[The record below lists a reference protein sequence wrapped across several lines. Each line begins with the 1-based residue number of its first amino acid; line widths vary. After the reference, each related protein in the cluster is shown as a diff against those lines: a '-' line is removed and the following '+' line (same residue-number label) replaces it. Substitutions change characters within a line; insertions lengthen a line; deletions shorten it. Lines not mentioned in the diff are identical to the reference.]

1 MQRIFLLFLLT
12 FLLSISLFAQV
23 VPNAS
28 FENWTN
34 GNPDGW
40 TAVTNLP
47 PLYSNIS
54 KSTTAHSGSASARG
68 DVTTYLSETIGPL
81 MITGTG
87 TNGFAIAQRY
97 ASFTG
102 FYQFNSVNG
111 DQFTL
116 ECALFKGTAAIATAT
131 SRLGAASTW
140 TQFSS
145 NFTYFTND
153 TPDKA
158 IITVLVNYTS
168 GTGVN
173 VGSFF
178 LLDDLDLTGTAT
190 SINDGNIIPA
200 KFALEQNY
208 PNPFNPSTK
217 IKYDLAD
224 NVFVSLKIYNAIG
237 GEVASLINS
246 VVPAGSHEIV
256 FDAAALKSGVY
267 FYTITAGTFVQTRK
281 MILMK

>member
-1 MQRIFLLFLLT
+1 MHRIFLLSLLT
-12 FLLSISLFAQV
+12 FLLSLSLFAQV

-54 KSTTAHSGSASARG
+54 KSSTAHTGSASLRG
-68 DVTTYLSETIGPL
+68 DVTTYLTQPVSPVLLSGT
-81 MITGTG
+81 TGD
-87 TNGFAIAQRY
+87 GFAISQRF

-102 FYQFNSVNG
+102 FYQFTPVSG
-111 DQFTL
+111 DQVSTTCVL
-116 ECALFKGTAAIATAT
+116 YNGTNPVASATT
-131 SRLGAASTW
+131 ILGAASSW
-140 TQFSS
+140 TQYNL
-145 NFTYFTND
+145 NFIYATSDVPN
-153 TPDKA
+153 KA
-158 IITVLVNYTS
+158 IITILIINST
-168 GTGVN
+168 GTYH

-178 LLDDLDLTGTAT
+178 LLDDVDLSGTAT
-190 SINDGNIIPA
+190 SVNDKSNIPVTY
-200 KFALEQNY
+200 ALEQNY
-208 PNPFNPSTK
+208 PNPFNPSTT

-224 NVFVSLKIYNAIG
+224 NSFVSLKIYNAIG

-246 VVPAGSHEIV
+246 VVPAGSHELV

-267 FYTITAGTFVQTRK
+267 FYTLSAGTFVQTRK